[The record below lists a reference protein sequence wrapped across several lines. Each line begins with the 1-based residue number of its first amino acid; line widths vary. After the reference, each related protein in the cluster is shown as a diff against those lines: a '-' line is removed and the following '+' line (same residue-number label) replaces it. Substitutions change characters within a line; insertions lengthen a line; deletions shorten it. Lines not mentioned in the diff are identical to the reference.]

1 LSRNRRRLRVARREL
16 ASLRSEKTIVLALLI
31 QVFVAAFSSFLVVG
45 LVSLYDPGATGGF
58 DVEVAVAG
66 DDVERLVAVVEDE
79 PGVDARAYDTRAGA
93 MADFES
99 STAQAYRVDAVLLT
113 DRRADGT
120 VEVTARV
127 PDGSFET
134 TLVVVQVRDVLQSYE
149 RTLREDRADRLETD
163 LVELPD
169 RAPSS
174 PYFGFTYTVLVPLL
188 LFLPTFIGGS
198 VAVDSLSEEVERGT
212 LELLRVTPTTLPEI
226 IDGKLVAAAAPVP
239 VQVAAWFLLLRFNG
253 TVVRNLLPLVLFA
266 GALAVA
272 VSAVGLGVAAA
283 TRDRRQAQFLYST
296 GLLVLFAATLTLPQN
311 PQNVVARL
319 AIGSPGPGTWASLA
333 GTVVL
338 AAVTLVVVRA
348 GVQRVDT
355 DAL

>member
-1 LSRNRRRLRVARREL
+1 LSPDSRRLRVARREL

-45 LVSLYDPGATGGF
+45 LVSLYDPGATDGF

-66 DDVERLVAVVEDE
+66 DDADRLAAVVEDE
-79 PGVDARAYDTRAGA
+79 PGVDARVYDTPAEAR
-93 MADFES
+93 ADFRA
-99 STAQAYRVDAVLLT
+99 STAQAYRVDAVLVTERT
-113 DRRADGT
+113 DNGT
-120 VEVTARV
+120 VAVRARV

-134 TLVVVQVRDVLQSYE
+134 TLVVVQVRDVLQAYE
-149 RTLREDRADRLETD
+149 RTLREDRADRLEAD
-163 LVELPD
+163 LVELPE

-226 IDGKLVAAAAPVP
+226 VDGKLLAAAAPVP

-253 TVVRNLLPLVLFA
+253 TVVL
-266 GALAVA
+266 
-272 VSAVGLGVAAA
+272 AAA
-283 TRDRRQAQFLYST
+283 T
-296 GLLVLFAATLTLPQN
+296 LLL
-311 PQNVVARL
+311 
-319 AIGSPGPGTWASLA
+319 
-333 GTVVL
+333 
-338 AAVTLVVVRA
+338 VRA
-348 GVQRVDT
+348 GVRRVDT